1 MPEAACPP
9 LPLPNRACLASLPAS
24 ACRGSD
30 AYGRRPGRGGGWLQ
44 EGQEQ
49 EAPAQRRGR
58 RRRRLPA
65 RRLCIHRS
73 RGRRRRRR
81 CRRRRR
87 RHRCAGLS
95 AALPAVLLAFQAG
108 RWHDAQAAATHCLV
122 VRHAS
127 VSNVLCL
134 PTCPAP
140 RCPAESVGAA
150 VPRQKAASRQYIED
164 MYLQRKRRRE
174 RYK

>member
-1 MPEAACPP
+1 MDEDLGEEEDGYKKAK
-9 LPLPNRACLASLPAS
+9 NRKRQRS
-24 ACRGSD
+24 A
-30 AYGRRPGRGGGWLQ
+30 GGGGAGGYLLDDFASIGAGGGGGGGAVVVGGDDTGAQGSLLLCLPSCLPSRLVAGMMHKQQQLIAWL
-44 EGQEQ
+44 
-49 EAPAQRRGR
+49 
-58 RRRRLPA
+58 
-65 RRLCIHRS
+65 
-73 RGRRRRRR
+73 
-81 CRRRRR
+81 
-87 RHRCAGLS
+87 
-95 AALPAVLLAFQAG
+95 
-108 RWHDAQAAATHCLV
+108 